1 MNTPQQRP
9 TPFPQA
15 LCDRGPVQHDR
26 HHHRVVRLFPVR
38 HCRRADFQQDL
49 FPAIDPITG
58 TLAAFGT
65 YAVGFVARPLG
76 GIVFGHFG
84 DRVGR
89 KSMLMI
95 SLMLM
100 GVPTVLIG
108 LTPSYE
114 SIGYWGAVALVFCR
128 FLQGLAVG
136 GEWGGR
142 C

>member
-1 MNTPQQRP
+1 M
-9 TPFPQA
+9 
-15 LCDRGPVQHDR
+15 
-26 HHHRVVRLFPVR
+26 
-38 HCRRADFQQDL
+38 
-49 FPAIDPITG
+49 
-58 TLAAFGT
+58 
-65 YAVGFVARPLG
+65 GFVARPLG

-114 SIGYWGAVALVFCR
+114 SIGYWGAVAWCSVVSCKAWR
-128 FLQGLAVG
+128 SAASGA
-136 GEWGGR
+136 GR

>member
-1 MNTPQQRP
+1 M
-9 TPFPQA
+9 
-15 LCDRGPVQHDR
+15 
-26 HHHRVVRLFPVR
+26 VRLFPVR
-38 HCRRADFQQDL
+38 HRRRADFQQDL